1 MLLLLFILECAM
13 LDWFCG
19 LMFAILP
26 LAFIFRSM
34 LIKKMAKRNKKR
46 LSKTNKKSS
55 PPLTEDE
62 QLELMRCTVDLITYR
77 LSLIEYNIYK
87 DVNPRPYLTP
97 EEFLAAGQ
105 PLMDIIHR
113 LQGNAN

>member
-1 MLLLLFILECAM
+1 MLLLLFILEYAM

-34 LIKKMAKRNKKR
+34 LRKKMAKREKKR
-46 LSKTNKKSS
+46 LSETNSQSS
-55 PPLTEDE
+55 PPFTEDE

-87 DVNPRPYLTP
+87 DINPRPYLSP

-113 LQGNAN
+113 LRGDAN